1 MFTSPQ
7 SRSPHYEVYTEASY
21 CLSQLLSFCNKIVL
35 ENDVIDGRL
44 IASNSLSTGGDNANA
59 NTEANRLGTNGHGSK
74 ARGFDY
80 YIWVMTRAL
89 TQMEVLLEKAAGA
102 FWGENSR
109 QRSLLVNNQP

>member
-1 MFTSPQ
+1 M
-7 SRSPHYEVYTEASY
+7 
-21 CLSQLLSFCNKIVL
+21 
-35 ENDVIDGRL
+35 IDGKL
-44 IASNSLSTGGDNANA
+44 IASNSPNRIGGDSSDA
-59 NTEANRLGTNGHGSK
+59 NTDANRLGTNGNSSR

-109 QRSLLVNNQP
+109 QRSLLVINQL

>member
-21 CLSQLLSFCNKIVL
+21 CLSQLLSFCNKVVL

-44 IASNSLSTGGDNANA
+44 IASNSPNTGG
-59 NTEANRLGTNGHGSK
+59 EANRLGTNGHSSK

-109 QRSLLVNNQP
+109 QRSLLVTTNQP